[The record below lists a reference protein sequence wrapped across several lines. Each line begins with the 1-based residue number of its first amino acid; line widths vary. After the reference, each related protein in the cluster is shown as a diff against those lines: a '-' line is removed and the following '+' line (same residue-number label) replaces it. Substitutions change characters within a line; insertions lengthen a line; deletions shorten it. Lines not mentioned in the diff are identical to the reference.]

1 MLRITLT
8 GSRSEKSRV
17 QTKIPSRKGGTIS
30 RRTAALSKRDV
41 AQPHPEPASP
51 VTNQPECSSSPVG
64 GTNGTT
70 DVAKQAEVVQSDVVI
85 AEHSEAEVEQIV
97 VKPFPLLL
105 GMCTN
110 VTNLDLR
117 SLMRMARVPS
127 PLISQLFWSKRPVAV
142 LNNLPLRSP

>member
-97 VKPFPLLL
+97 VTPSPLVS
-105 GMCTN
+105 GMCTD

-117 SLMRMARVPS
+117 SLTRMARVLS
-127 PLISQLFWSKRPVAV
+127 P
-142 LNNLPLRSP
+142 

>member
-1 MLRITLT
+1 MTINTIAAILNSTMLRLTLT
-8 GSRSEKSRV
+8 SSHSRSEKSRV

-51 VTNQPECSSSPVG
+51 VTDQPECSSSPAG
-64 GTNGTT
+64 GANNTT

-97 VKPFPLLL
+97 VTPSPLVS
-105 GMCTN
+105 GMCTD

-117 SLMRMARVPS
+117 SLTRMARVLS
-127 PLISQLFWSKRPVAV
+127 P
-142 LNNLPLRSP
+142 

>member
-51 VTNQPECSSSPVG
+51 VTNQSECSSSPIG
-64 GTNGTT
+64 GATE
-70 DVAKQAEVVQSDVVI
+70 VARQTEAVQLDVVVT
-85 AEHSEAEVEQIV
+85 EHSEAEVEQIV
-97 VKPFPLLL
+97 VTPSPLVS

-117 SLMRMARVPS
+117 SLMRMARVPM
-127 PLISQLFWSKRPVAV
+127 
-142 LNNLPLRSP
+142 